1 MYSLI
6 RANAAFRSLWT
17 ARAVSFLGGSVSSVA
32 LILYVAGEA
41 GTGAAVA
48 LLMLV
53 GEALPSLL
61 APVAGA
67 LADRIEPRRLMV
79 ACEVGQGVVLALVAF
94 LLPSL
99 PVLLTLVAAKSLL
112 AVVFDP
118 AGRSV
123 LPRLVADR
131 DLERANA
138 ALGLG
143 TYGLEVAGP
152 LVAAALLPALGVRG
166 VLWLDVATFAASAV
180 LLGGLPRL
188 PRPERPDTEAV
199 AGIWVDVGAGL
210 RYLLRHRMVRMLA
223 LCFWGVVLCTGLD
236 DVVLVFLAR
245 DTLHAG
251 DSAVS
256 LLYGGVGLGL
266 LVGLVS
272 AARRRVAVAD
282 PTGGPASRP
291 LVVAGAG
298 AVVAGLGVSAAGN
311 LLTGLAS
318 AFWAA
323 LAFQAVR
330 GLGIAAV
337 EVGLPAVIARSVPEH
352 LRGRMFALVYGGVSL
367 AAALSYVVGGVALGV
382 TSPGAILVVAGA
394 LGALTCAVVGWAL
407 YHRSGDQF
415 TVG

>member
-67 LADRIEPRRLMV
+67 LADRMEPRRLMV
-79 ACEVGQGVVLALVAF
+79 VCEVGQGVVLALVAV
-94 LLPSL
+94 LLPGL
-99 PVLLTLVAAKSLL
+99 PVLLALVAVKSLF

-138 ALGLG
+138 ALGVG
-143 TYGLEVAGP
+143 TYGLDVAGP
-152 LVAAALLPALGVRG
+152 LAAAALLPALGVRG
-166 VLWLDVATFAASAV
+166 VLWLDVATFGASAV
-180 LLGGLPRL
+180 LLGRLPRL
-188 PRPERPDTEAV
+188 PRPERPATEAA
-199 AGIWVDVGAGL
+199 AGIWADIGTGL
-210 RYLLRHRMVRMLA
+210 RYLFRHRVVRMLA
-223 LCFWGVVLCTGLD
+223 LCFWVVVLCTGLD

-245 DTLHAG
+245 DRLHAG
-251 DSAVS
+251 DSGVS
-256 LLYGGVGLGL
+256 LLYAGVGLGL
-266 LVGLVS
+266 LVGLAY
-272 AARRRVAVAD
+272 AARRRPAVAD
-282 PTGGPASRP
+282 PAGGRASRRRA
-291 LVVAGAG
+291 VAGAL

-311 LLTGLAS
+311 LLTGLAW
-318 AFWAA
+318 ALWAA

-337 EVGLPAVIARSVPEH
+337 EVGLPAVVARSVPEH

-367 AAALSYVVGGVALGV
+367 AAALSYVAGGAALGV
-382 TSPGAILVVAGA
+382 MSPGAVLVVAGA
-394 LGALTCAVVGWAL
+394 LGTLTCAVVGWAL
-407 YHRSGDQF
+407 HRVSDDQ
-415 TVG
+415 GR